1 MLLLSTL
8 INLKAQTGPWVSA
21 YYAGWS
27 QGQANDGLLPA
38 QNIDYGALTHVIH
51 FSLVPGSNGTLDY
64 SSNSITQANSSA
76 LVQAAHA
83 AGKKALICVGGWATD
98 GGFLGATGA
107 ATLPTF
113 VSNLVGFMTSRGY
126 DGVDIDWEPLNP
138 GDAAQ
143 YTALITALRTA
154 LDAVSPRPLL
164 TAATAWQPSI
174 LAQVQS
180 KFDQINIMT
189 YDLSGAWGGWVT
201 WHNSAIYDGGYTFP
215 STGGPVPSANGMV
228 DGFTSAG
235 IAKGKIGIGIDFY
248 AYVWSGGS
256 GTPAGGA
263 TEPRQSWS
271 SAPSVQSNLPYSSMM
286 QTYYQ
291 PQYVHWDAGAQ
302 AAYLGID
309 NAGSANDKFI
319 SYDDETTCQK
329 KVQYTRDKGIG
340 GVIIWELGGGYLPSS
355 FPNRD
360 RLLQA
365 RRRNPDSPAGPP
377 VGLSGQ
383 RHNGRCD
390 CFHTHLEQF
399 HRRHIVPGAGL
410 GKFRFLHDS
419 GRSERTLHNL
429 GCGHRPPDLHGL
441 LLARECHQFGRH
453 KRMVRKLRLYDRERA
468 PSSPSARRTGPG
480 FSRNR
485 RHRSRHQSHA
495 RVERLF
501 RRFVVQAAGLRKL
514 RLFDHGRRSDRTLH
528 NLGCG
533 HRPPDLHGLLLARE
547 CYEFIGDKRLV
558 GCIRFHDTRR
568 SSSNVIGSLG
578 GTGQV
583 ARALDQ
589 CFVVCDR
596 RLFER
601 RTALWRRR
609 VRQSNPE
616 QLGGLERAQR
626 KLGIPGQLR
635 SRRVQESRFRT
646 LYFDERRLDRS
657 SA

>member
-1 MLLLSTL
+1 MRELISSSTNQPNFSRWRSSSSNLHSGLIPSPRSAAPRTRRPGSRDRHPHLKSIITMENAIVRKRMLFITMLLLSTL
-8 INLKAQTGPWVSA
+8 ISLKAQTGPWVSA
-21 YYAGWS
+21 YYAGWN

-38 QNIDYGALTHVIH
+38 QNSDYGALTHVIH
-51 FSLVPGSNGTLDY
+51 FSLVPNSNGTLDY
-64 SSNSITQANSSA
+64 ASNSITQANSSA

-98 GGFLGATGA
+98 GGFLGASSSG
-107 ATLPTF
+107 TLPIF

-126 DGVDIDWEPLNP
+126 DGGDIDREPLNP
-138 GDAAQ
+138 GDAVQ

-235 IAKGKIGIGIDFY
+235 IAKSKLGIGIDFY
-248 AYVWSGGS
+248 ALFWSGGS

-263 TEPRQSWS
+263 TEPRQGWS
-271 SAPSVQSNLPYSSMM
+271 GAPSVQANLPYSSMM

-365 RRRNPDSPAGPP
+365 VKQALGGGTPSIPPAPVLASPASGATGVALSSTLNWNTSTGAASYQLQVSASSAFTSTVVDQSNLSATSRAITGLQNSTTYYWRANATNSSGTSAWSTVSGFTTVAGPP
-377 VGLSGQ
+377 PVVVWKLVS
-383 RHNGRCD
+383 
-390 CFHTHLEQF
+390 L
-399 HRRHIVPGAGL
+399 P
-410 GKFRFLHDS
+410 
-419 GRSERTLHNL
+419 
-429 GCGHRPPDLHGL
+429 
-441 LLARECHQFGRH
+441 
-453 KRMVRKLRLYDRERA
+453 VR
-468 PSSPSARRTGPG
+468 
-480 FSRNR
+480 
-485 RHRSRHQSHA
+485 
-495 RVERLF
+495 
-501 RRFVVQAAGLRKL
+501 AA
-514 RLFDHGRRSDRTLH
+514 D
-528 NLGCG
+528 
-533 HRPPDLHGLLLARE
+533 P
-547 CYEFIGDKRLV
+547 
-558 GCIRFHDTRR
+558 
-568 SSSNVIGSLG
+568 
-578 GTGQV
+578 
-583 ARALDQ
+583 
-589 CFVVCDR
+589 
-596 RLFER
+596 
-601 RTALWRRR
+601 RTAALFPTRMSTG
-609 VRQSNPE
+609 VPF
-616 QLGGLERAQR
+616 
-626 KLGIPGQLR
+626 K
-635 SRRVQESRFRT
+635 
-646 LYFDERRLDRS
+646 
-657 SA
+657 